1 MKPVQANIR
10 LLGPD
15 MIRQK
20 SKNVY
25 LATLNIIRVHRSS
38 DALGA
43 SFNLCY
49 IKICDNE
56 ASYAVL
62 CSVGERKKLAAKK
75 CEGSMKYILSHR
87 DDYVPT

>member
-1 MKPVQANIR
+1 M
-10 LLGPD
+10 
-15 MIRQK
+15 
-20 SKNVY
+20 Y

-38 DALGA
+38 DAPGA
-43 SFNLCY
+43 SSDLCY

-62 CSVGERKKLAAKK
+62 YSVGERKKLAAEN

-87 DDYVPT
+87 EDPVPTQIYGSQLKRGNPAVCGMAC